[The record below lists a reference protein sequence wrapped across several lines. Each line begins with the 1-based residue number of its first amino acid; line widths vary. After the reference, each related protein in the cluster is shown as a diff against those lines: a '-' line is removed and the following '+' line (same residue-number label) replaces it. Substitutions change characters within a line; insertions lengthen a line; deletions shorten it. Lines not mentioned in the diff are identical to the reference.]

1 MYYAGS
7 RSYAYEGLASEGMD
21 KYLVNALDDMRL
33 CSNFSA
39 DARRTANR
47 LASTVRQMEKLDEK
61 LAQQQAKLDAQAAP
75 SAEEAAAAAPA
86 SALVDDSKKAEAD
99 ALKSKGNEAFKKSKF
114 DQAVKHYTAAI
125 EINPDDETY
134 YSNRSGAY
142 LVRCLQNSVYSV
154 ACRLPYPPAKDV
166 L

>member
-1 MYYAGS
+1 MNGS
-7 RSYAYEGLASEGMD
+7 ADTFRLLATALCDGFHSYAYEGLASEGMD

-47 LASTVRQMEKLDEK
+47 LSSTVRQMEKLDER
-61 LAQQQAKLDAQAAP
+61 LAKEQAKLDAQESTSPADASAP
-75 SAEEAAAAAPA
+75 APEPVVAAAPA
-86 SALVDDSKKAEAD
+86 SEPVDDSKKAEAD
-99 ALKSKGNEAFKKSKF
+99 ALKNKGNDAFKKSKF
-114 DQAVKHYTAAI
+114 DEAVKYYTAAI

-142 LVRCLQNSVYSV
+142 LVR
-154 ACRLPYPPAKDV
+154 
-166 L
+166 